1 MHVILEVLCS
11 ILIFLLIL
19 SCSES
24 KEEVAYQH
32 SDDNVSPKE
41 TEVSDAK
48 ESLFVSKDRT
58 KEEIM
63 MDYEKP
69 LRSYP
74 TISSSE
80 SRTGEDGLIYRNGL
94 EIPFTGRMI
103 GRFEDG
109 TISMEASYKDGLPHG
124 QQLRRFPDG
133 SPALEAIFDNGI
145 LSGIKTKWWGKGIIR
160 EEEYWSDGKYR
171 GRRLWDQEGR
181 LKREEIV
188 PGG

>member
-1 MHVILEVLCS
+1 
-11 ILIFLLIL
+11 
-19 SCSES
+19 
-24 KEEVAYQH
+24 
-32 SDDNVSPKE
+32 
-41 TEVSDAK
+41 
-48 ESLFVSKDRT
+48 
-58 KEEIM
+58 
-63 MDYEKP
+63 
-69 LRSYP
+69 
-74 TISSSE
+74 
-80 SRTGEDGLIYRNGL
+80 
-94 EIPFTGRMI
+94 MI

-181 LKREEIV
+181 LKREKSFLVAKVEL
-188 PGG
+188 PRFQQFDPNSFQSLQFG